1 MASKA
6 LVWDQIGEREYE
18 TGVFKTV
25 LYPYDS
31 TTKDY
36 GVGVAWSGV
45 TAVNESPEGAE
56 ATDMYADDIK
66 YLSLMSAETFKCT
79 IEAYT
84 YPKEFEECDGSA
96 EITSGVTVGQQTRKT
111 FGLCYR
117 TAVGNDTEGTDY
129 GYKIHLVYG
138 GKASPSEKDYSTVN
152 DSPEASTF
160 SWEVNTTPLPAFKID
175 GKQFKATATLTV
187 NTARMSEQQKTH
199 LADLE
204 TYLYGGENT
213 DPKLPTPV
221 QVYNLINTGKVDGGI
236 GG

>member
-18 TGVFKTV
+18 TGVSKTV

-31 TTKDY
+31 ATKAY
-36 GVGVAWSGV
+36 GNGVAWSGV
-45 TAVNESPEGAE
+45 TVVNESPEGAE

-96 EITSGVTVGQQTRKT
+96 EITDGVTVGQQNRKS

-152 DSPEASTF
+152 DNPEASTF
-160 SWEVNTTPLPAFKID
+160 SWEVNTTPLPAFEVN
-175 GKQFKATATLTV
+175 GKKFKATATLTI
-187 NTARMSEQQKTH
+187 NTARMSEVQKSH
-199 LADLE
+199 LAALE
-204 TYLYGGENT
+204 TYLYGGDTT
-213 DPKLPTPV
+213 DPKLPTPAE
-221 QVYNLINTGKVDGGI
+221 VYNLITTGKVSGEAA
-236 GG
+236 

>member
-18 TGVFKTV
+18 TGVSKTV

-31 TTKDY
+31 TAKSY
-36 GVGVAWSGV
+36 GTGVAWSGV
-45 TAVNESPEGAE
+45 TTINESPEGAE

-84 YPKEFEECDGSA
+84 YPQEFEECDGSA
-96 EITSGVTVGQQTRKT
+96 EIMSGVTVGQQNRKS

-117 TAVGNDTEGTDY
+117 TAVGNDTVGTDY

-160 SWEVNTTPLPAFKID
+160 SWEVNTTPLPAFTLN
-175 GKQFKATATLTV
+175 GKQYKATATLTINV
-187 NTARMSEQQKTH
+187 ARMTEAQKAK
-199 LADLE
+199 LSALE

-213 DPKLPTPV
+213 DPKLPTPAE
-221 QVYNLINTGKVDGGI
+221 VYNLLTTGSATGEDA
-236 GG
+236 

>member
-18 TGVFKTV
+18 TGVSKTV
-25 LYPYDS
+25 LYPYD
-31 TTKDY
+31 TTEKSY
-36 GVGVAWSGV
+36 GTGVAWSGV
-45 TAVNESPEGAE
+45 TAINESPEGAE

-96 EITSGVTVGQQTRKT
+96 EITDGVTVGQQNRKT

-117 TAVGNDTEGTDY
+117 TAVGNDTVGTDY

-160 SWEVNTTPLPAFKID
+160 SWEVNTTPLPAFTVN
-175 GKQFKATATLTV
+175 GKTYKATATLTI
-187 NTARMSEQQKTH
+187 NTARLTETQKAK
-199 LADLE
+199 LPALE

-213 DPKLPTPV
+213 DPKLPTPAE
-221 QVYNLINTGKVDGGI
+221 VYNLITTGSVTGEAA
-236 GG
+236 

>member
-18 TGVFKTV
+18 TGVSKTV

-31 TTKDY
+31 AIKAY
-36 GVGVAWSGV
+36 GNGVAWSGV

-96 EITSGVTVGQQTRKT
+96 EITDGVTVGQQNRKS

-160 SWEVNTTPLPAFKID
+160 SWEVNTTPLPAFEVN
-175 GKQFKATATLTV
+175 GKKFKATATLTI
-187 NTARMSEQQKTH
+187 NTARMSEVQKSH
-199 LADLE
+199 LAALE
-204 TYLYGGENT
+204 TYLYGGDTT
-213 DPKLPTPV
+213 DPKLPTPAE
-221 QVYNLINTGKVDGGI
+221 VYNLITTGKVSGEAA
-236 GG
+236 